1 MGIYNNA
8 MKTQSDTFI
17 LLWGGAVS
25 PASAKRVMYWATN
38 DEGTL
43 CGIVL
48 PETVWSGI
56 EKTISSPAGLD
67 SPYVTVGATG
77 LSTLTPELRL
87 LTVDAE
93 TLYDFCYLKNAV
105 YRLRQTP
112 KKLKIEPDK
121 VMGHIGLADAPPL
134 ASLRRFGTVPEKG
147 EFFTFMPDK
156 ARVEL
161 YYLIEEGETPPETLG
176 IQVLWGLRG
185 YGLPAVVQGTGYQP
199 AEAEKAMLGRS
210 AVKPKPFWLRQV
222 GRLFKR
228 RRVY

>member
-1 MGIYNNA
+1 
-8 MKTQSDTFI
+8 MKSDADTFI

-38 DEGTL
+38 GEGAL
-43 CGIVL
+43 CGIVM
-48 PETVWSGI
+48 PEIVWTRV
-56 EKTISSPAGLD
+56 EKALSAPMGLD
-67 SPYVTVGATG
+67 APYMAVGVIGMATPR
-77 LSTLTPELRL
+77 PELRL
-87 LTVDAE
+87 LTMDAD

-112 KKLKIEPDK
+112 QKLKIEPGS
-121 VMGHIGLADAPPL
+121 VISHIGLAQAPPL
-134 ASLRRFGTVPEKG
+134 ASLNRFGASPEKG
-147 EFFTFMPDK
+147 EFFPFMPDK

-185 YGLPAVVQGTGYQP
+185 YGLPAVAQGTGYQQ

-210 AVKPKPFWLRQV
+210 AVKPKPFWLRRIGQFIR
-222 GRLFKR
+222 RLFQRR
-228 RRVY
+228 RRV